1 MKIES
6 KYKLGIVKNG
16 KPFYGEV
23 ILEIESL
30 PDSDRHEVVE
40 KYSGK
45 GFKSQGYV
53 ESIPPEGY
61 DAWKIGIK
69 TGVEYALKRINDS
82 RKFKV
87 TILESNGLTTDTNP
101 IILAYVSS
109 RAILKEFANNES
121 ETDLNKIE
129 EIVFNSWSYEYDTQ
143 ISFDKLDVAI

>member
-143 ISFDKLDVAI
+143 ISFDKLDVAK